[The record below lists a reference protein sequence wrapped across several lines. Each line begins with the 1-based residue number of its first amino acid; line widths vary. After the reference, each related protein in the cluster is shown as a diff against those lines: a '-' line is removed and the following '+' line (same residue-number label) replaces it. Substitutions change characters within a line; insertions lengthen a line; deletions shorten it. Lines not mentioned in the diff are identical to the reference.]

1 MMSVRLLSHSEL
13 KSAVRGRVCF
23 VDCLCTTLGWHN
35 GRAAP
40 PAKSMQFEEP
50 SPGPILG
57 FLDSI
62 CKVNLNSDSAFFW
75 LENITSVGSAFF
87 MLMDGPHRSQID
99 RLRVE
104 YSEEQGV
111 AAIPES
117 SIWWCPYRSKERF
130 WGFLDREAGRLLSVF
145 TLAPYDVHTS
155 VGDAAVNGVC
165 LLALRTESQ
174 DCP

>member
-23 VDCLCTTLGWHN
+23 VDCLCATLGWHN

-87 MLMDGPHRSQID
+87 MLMDGPISQ
-99 RLRVE
+99 VKTE
-104 YSEEQGV
+104 GYFNAEQGV
-111 AAIPES
+111 LNLERYLLGVLTRVKAAHGDQNKLSDHKSEYPV
-117 SIWWCPYRSKERF
+117 
-130 WGFLDREAGRLLSVF
+130 REPG
-145 TLAPYDVHTS
+145 
-155 VGDAAVNGVC
+155 G
-165 LLALRTESQ
+165 
-174 DCP
+174 